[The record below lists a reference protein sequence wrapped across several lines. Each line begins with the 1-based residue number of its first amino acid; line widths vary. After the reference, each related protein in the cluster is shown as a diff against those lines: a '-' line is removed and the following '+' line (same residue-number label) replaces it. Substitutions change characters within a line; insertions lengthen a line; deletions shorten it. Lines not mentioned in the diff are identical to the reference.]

1 MERRRAKTIIGV
13 AMVLLGIVQAL
24 AFAVQSQWIMTVLG
38 LTYGGIGVA
47 FLWAEVYAIDR

>member
-1 MERRRAKTIIGV
+1 MERRRVKTIIGV

-24 AFAVQSQWIMTVLG
+24 AFAVQSQWIMTALG

-47 FLWAEVYAIDR
+47 FLWAEVYAVDR